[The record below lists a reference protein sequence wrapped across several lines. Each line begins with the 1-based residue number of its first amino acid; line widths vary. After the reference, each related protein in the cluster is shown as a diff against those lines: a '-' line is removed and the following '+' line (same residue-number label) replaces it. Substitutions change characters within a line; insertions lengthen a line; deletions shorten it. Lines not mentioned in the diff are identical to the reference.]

1 MVQCALCVRLH
12 KLMYVCDC
20 MCTIACFKVS
30 YAACAGVDLHVLYVR
45 CACLPMRTRLHVCMC
60 ACVLAH
66 GNIDGV

>member
-1 MVQCALCVRLH
+1 VCAI
-12 KLMYVCDC
+12 VCS
-20 MCTIACFKVS
+20 KVS

-60 ACVLAH
+60 ACVLVH

>member
-1 MVQCALCVRLH
+1 MVQCALCIRLR
-12 KLMYVCDC
+12 KLMYVCAIVC
-20 MCTIACFKVS
+20 SKVS

-60 ACVLAH
+60 ACVLVH